1 LKPEN
6 SLEVFNEIV
15 RSNGVDIL
23 QCTPQVGFNQMFYF
37 FEKVVPVG
45 CLEDE
50 ARLLFQWSC
59 FKRGQDEFYR
69 LDLTRQFIE
78 SRAPDDD
85 IISQLSL
92 TFCYWPDDVLR
103 KLGHQ
108 SVWFEEVDGIDH
120 FRQFVFSSPAYL
132 SVAVKK
138 PVQVELQFSYT

>member
-1 LKPEN
+1 MKPEN
-6 SLEVFNEIV
+6 SLEVFKNMAL
-15 RSNGVDIL
+15 SNGVDIL
-23 QCTPQVGFNQMFYF
+23 QCTLQVGFNQMFYF
-37 FEKVVPVG
+37 FENVVPVG

-59 FKRGQDEFYR
+59 FKRGPDELYR

-85 IISQLSL
+85 AISQLSL
-92 TFCYWPDDVLR
+92 TFCYLPEDILR

-108 SVWFEEVDGIDH
+108 SVWFEEADGIDH

-132 SVAVKK
+132 GVANKK